1 MVITR
6 KSIPRRAFLRGT
18 GAALALPVLDA
29 MTPAFAIEAKRPIR
43 MSFIEVPNGIMNL
56 NGEWTPKTVGADFEL
71 TQTLQPLA
79 SFRDRMLVLSGLD
92 QQQSAGLAFE
102 VGGDHPRACTAWL
115 TGTHAKMTSG
125 ADLHA
130 GTSADQIA
138 AREFGKYTQL
148 ASLEIG
154 LETPEVVGA
163 CESAYGCAYYN
174 TISWRNETTP
184 LPMENRPRAIF
195 ERLFGATGATDAKT
209 RLALRQEDR
218 SILDA
223 VTEDVKR
230 LRGKLAGPD
239 RGKID
244 QYLEAVRDVERR
256 IQLAEAQSGHD
267 LPQMAGPAGAPAQF
281 TDFYKLMT
289 DLQVLAWQTD
299 MTRVCTFQI
308 GHEMGGRAYPEV
320 GFGDAHHSVTHHSGD
335 TGKIAKVIQINI
347 FHMKLLAYYLDKL
360 RSTPDG
366 DGSLLDHAL
375 LLYGGALSDGNLH
388 LYTDLPLLL
397 FGGGVAG
404 IKGGRHVRYP
414 RGTPMGNLL
423 LTMLDKANVPD
434 VEKLGDS
441 TGRLALPSV

>member
-18 GAALALPVLDA
+18 GAVLALPVLDA
-29 MTPAFAIEAKRPIR
+29 MTPAFAVEKTSPIR
-43 MSFIEVPNGIMNL
+43 MQFIEVPNGIMNL
-56 NGEWTPKTVGADFEL
+56 NNEWTPKVEGADFEL
-71 TQTLQPLA
+71 SPTLQPLA

-138 AREFGKYTQL
+138 AKEFGKYTQL

-184 LPMENRPRAIF
+184 LPMENRPRVIF
-195 ERLFGATGATDAKT
+195 DRLFGDAGADPKAQ
-209 RLALRQEDR
+209 LALRQEDR

-223 VTEDVKR
+223 INSEVKR
-230 LRGKLAGPD
+230 LRIRVGGTD

-256 IQLAEAQSGHD
+256 MLLAEKQSD
-267 LPQMAGPAGAPAQF
+267 NELLPI
-281 TDFYKLMT
+281 
-289 DLQVLAWQTD
+289 
-299 MTRVCTFQI
+299 I
-308 GHEMGGRAYPEV
+308 G
-320 GFGDAHHSVTHHSGD
+320 S
-335 TGKIAKVIQINI
+335 
-347 FHMKLLAYYLDKL
+347 
-360 RSTPDG
+360 
-366 DGSLLDHAL
+366 
-375 LLYGGALSDGNLH
+375 
-388 LYTDLPLLL
+388 
-397 FGGGVAG
+397 
-404 IKGGRHVRYP
+404 
-414 RGTPMGNLL
+414 
-423 LTMLDKANVPD
+423 
-434 VEKLGDS
+434 
-441 TGRLALPSV
+441 